1 MEIKRRFQK
10 FCQKYQKLNF
20 TTTKKCNFFK
30 DHTSGTS
37 DAPTVHLGHL
47 SQNSRCPRPPRDTC
61 PLPLLGLVDRCG
73 DLDTEPTWSWYDILS
88 PGEQQRLAFAR

>member
-61 PLPLLGLVDRCG
+61 PLPYTKYFPSSLFFV
-73 DLDTEPTWSWYDILS
+73 PNS
-88 PGEQQRLAFAR
+88 

>member
-10 FCQKYQKLNF
+10 IGQKYKKLNF

-47 SQNSRCPRPPRDTC
+47 SQNSRCPRPPCDTC
-61 PLPLLGLVDRCG
+61 PLPFRAKR
-73 DLDTEPTWSWYDILS
+73 
-88 PGEQQRLAFAR
+88 PGPG

>member
-47 SQNSRCPRPPRDTC
+47 SQNSRSPRPSRDTC
-61 PLPLLGLVDRCG
+61 PLPLLTIIHIYSAVK
-73 DLDTEPTWSWYDILS
+73 TKPNH
-88 PGEQQRLAFAR
+88 

>member
-10 FCQKYQKLNF
+10 FCQKYQKLHF
-20 TTTKKCNFFK
+20 TKKKMQFFK

-47 SQNSRCPRPPRDTC
+47 SQTSRCPRPPRDTC
-61 PLPLLGLVDRCG
+61 PLPFWRCSQG
-73 DLDTEPTWSWYDILS
+73 NKDSKHNHSRISINVFSYYKHDID
-88 PGEQQRLAFAR
+88 EHV